1 MKKLSALQLVYLVP
15 HHDIVPI
22 CNLGFGLELFQEH
35 ARYRTAYR
43 EKMEKKS
50 EDQWNEMKELAIKHL
65 RSCSGSGPKVLRTVV
80 LDHDRMSGM
89 HFDSVARM
97 EEIRV

>member
-1 MKKLSALQLVYLVP
+1 
-15 HHDIVPI
+15 
-22 CNLGFGLELFQEH
+22 
-35 ARYRTAYR
+35 
-43 EKMEKKS
+43 MEKKS